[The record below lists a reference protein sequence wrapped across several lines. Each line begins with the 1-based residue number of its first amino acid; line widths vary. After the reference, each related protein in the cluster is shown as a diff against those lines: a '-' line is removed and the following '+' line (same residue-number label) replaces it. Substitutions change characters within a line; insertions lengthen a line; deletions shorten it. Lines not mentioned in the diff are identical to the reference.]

1 MTRKHYT
8 TFSLLILA
16 AFLLSGCAGSSALKD
31 PQPAPG
37 DQAGSPLQITLADN
51 DRTVSLKP
59 GQSFL
64 LFLGEGYDWSLSISD
79 QNVISR
85 EKNIATIV
93 GAQGVFDALQAGESV
108 LSASGD
114 PTCRTQ
120 QPACMQPSVQFQ
132 VTIQVK

>member
-1 MTRKHYT
+1 MTRKLYST
-8 TFSLLILA
+8 LSMLMIA
-16 AFLLSGCAGSSALKD
+16 AFLLSGCAGSSASRD
-31 PQPAPG
+31 PQPTPG
-37 DQAGSPLQITLADN
+37 DQSGSPLQITLADN
-51 DRTVSLKP
+51 GRTVSLKS

-64 LFLGEGYDWSLSISD
+64 LFLGEGYDWTLSISD

-93 GAQGVFDALQAGESV
+93 GSQGVFDALQAGESV

-120 QPACMQPSVQFQ
+120 QPACMQPSIQFQ
-132 VTIQVK
+132 VTIQVN